1 MKVEQLD
8 FGDPLTGGTSTR
20 FAQWSRMS
28 SAALNIQIGARP
40 VDPTVADSIF
50 NIFGRQKATGPK
62 RREMLI
68 FRRFF
73 FFTCSA
79 FYLCARNVKIGEQ
92 VTTKRVDH
100 PSFCERQQLPK
111 RNRPEDGH
119 LFDSICAFRGGC

>member
-1 MKVEQLD
+1 M
-8 FGDPLTGGTSTR
+8 
-20 FAQWSRMS
+20 MS

-73 FFTCSA
+73 FYMFS
-79 FYLCARNVKIGEQ
+79 FLFVRK
-92 VTTKRVDH
+92 KRENWGTSD
-100 PSFCERQQLPK
+100 
-111 RNRPEDGH
+111 D
-119 LFDSICAFRGGC
+119 